1 MEDWLEMGDTTFFI
15 WKGWFWKGWLDDDR
29 KTLAKLDVEDEELL
43 GNWVSVMVSS
53 WNWRV

>member
-15 WKGWFWKGWLDDDR
+15 WKGWFWKGWLDDDH

>member
-15 WKGWFWKGWLDDDR
+15 WKSWFWKGWLDDDL